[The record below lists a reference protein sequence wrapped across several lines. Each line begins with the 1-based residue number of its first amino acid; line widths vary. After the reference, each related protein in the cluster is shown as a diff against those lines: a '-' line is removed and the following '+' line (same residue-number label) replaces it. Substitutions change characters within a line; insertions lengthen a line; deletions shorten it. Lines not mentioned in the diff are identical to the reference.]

1 MGGHPRQG
9 YSCTHSVILA
19 GIAVFTPPGT
29 PSGQINP
36 S

>member
-19 GIAVFTPPGT
+19 GIAVFTPPAHRT
-29 PSGQINP
+29 VINP